1 MKKLIIALTF
11 AAACVYAQ
19 PTMPTLAQ
27 IKIAADAGNPVAQ
40 DKLAER
46 VDLAQAEVLYRKAAA
61 QGYAH
66 AQGRLGNILLMRS
79 RSTFPLFGLKPDAR
93 AAIGNEAV
101 KWITLAANQ
110 GDKQGQADFASVCL
124 EGKLVKQDLVEA
136 YKWGELSS
144 ENPSDEFIVF
154 SGDSIRDAAILKMN
168 ADQIAEARKRVAAF
182 AATRVFT
189 QPTAPTLEQIKI
201 AADAGDP
208 VAQDKLAKRF
218 AYGSAEAEMWY
229 RKAAGQGYVHA
240 QGRLGN
246 MLLMR
251 SRMTFGLKPDA
262 HAAIADEAVKW
273 ITLAANQGDKQG
285 QANLADVCLEGKL
298 VKQDLIEA
306 YKWGELASEG
316 LPRYDVVSMPG
327 SSTRD
332 AAILKMNADQIAEA
346 RNRVAAFVPHQ
357 PQKSDLPE
365 PAWVQKIKLGGIS
378 GTPDHRL
385 VLINNQTFA
394 KGDQSALKIGEKRV
408 MVRCLEIREASVVVS
423 IEGLDGTRELKMP

>member
-11 AAACVYAQ
+11 AVTC
-19 PTMPTLAQ
+19 
-27 IKIAADAGNPVAQ
+27 
-40 DKLAER
+40 
-46 VDLAQAEVLYRKAAA
+46 
-61 QGYAH
+61 
-66 AQGRLGNILLMRS
+66 
-79 RSTFPLFGLKPDAR
+79 
-93 AAIGNEAV
+93 
-101 KWITLAANQ
+101 
-110 GDKQGQADFASVCL
+110 
-124 EGKLVKQDLVEA
+124 
-136 YKWGELSS
+136 
-144 ENPSDEFIVF
+144 
-154 SGDSIRDAAILKMN
+154 
-168 ADQIAEARKRVAAF
+168 AF
-182 AATRVFT
+182 A

-229 RKAAGQGYVHA
+229 RKAAEQGYAHA

-306 YKWGELASEG
+306 YKWGELASKNPSLDFIVFSG
-316 LPRYDVVSMPG
+316 ASI
-327 SSTRD
+327 RD

-346 RNRVAAFVPHQ
+346 HNRVTAFVPHQ

-385 VLINNQTFA
+385 VLINNKTFA
-394 KGDQSALKIGEKRV
+394 KGDQTALKIGEKRV
-408 MVRCLEIREASVVVS
+408 MVHCLEIRESSVVVS